1 MLGVGIDVPGP
12 APSLRSVPQD
22 RAQPVHVDQGLAGS
36 VENFEAAR
44 YLLDLPG
51 RWETALCH
59 ICCHWHYLRARRQSA
74 SRASCSVQNQRSPL
88 LSLILVRE

>member
-51 RWETALCH
+51 RWEA
-59 ICCHWHYLRARRQSA
+59 A
-74 SRASCSVQNQRSPL
+74 
-88 LSLILVRE
+88 